1 MGIWLCRKNV
11 VLMLK
16 ILRTGFSRSINAACS
31 GLLVQG
37 GFIPRFC
44 HKYFGCFSYFI
55 AFKVYHREDTRQVSF
70 GDNTTDIQL
79 NIFIIR
85 CDIYL
90 ASIRN

>member
-1 MGIWLCRKNV
+1 MLCRKNG

-16 ILRTGFSRSINAACS
+16 LLRTGISRSINAACS

-44 HKYFGCFSYFI
+44 RNKYFGCSSYFI
-55 AFKVYHREDTRQVSF
+55 AFRVYHGEDTRQVSF

-79 NIFIIR
+79 
-85 CDIYL
+85 
-90 ASIRN
+90 S